1 MSRLIR
7 TQVCGLMI
15 VLTVSVSLF
24 VPPLQAGMQLDIVGK
39 FQDADLELDVATVF
53 DSEVEASRSK
63 VALLGIVTPS
73 RPGIATPLRNSFSFR
88 LDGWLSLI
96 VLWTKAVK
104 AQSDSWKFVGS
115 MTETESSDVSHLTV
129 SAGRGVK
136 FVISS
141 PKKGTATYVL
151 SRDDIA
157 GFEKVLHRVKDFLSR

>member
-1 MSRLIR
+1 
-7 TQVCGLMI
+7 MI

-53 DSEVEASRSK
+53 DSEVETSRSK

-88 LDGWLSLI
+88 LDEWLSLI

-115 MTETESSDVSHLTV
+115 MTETESSDVSHLSV
-129 SAGRGVK
+129 GAGPGEK

-141 PKKGTATYVL
+141 PRKGYAAYLL

-157 GFEKVLHRVKDFLSR
+157 GFEKALHRVKDFLSR

>member
-7 TQVCGLMI
+7 TQVCWLII

-24 VPPLQAGMQLDIVGK
+24 IPPLQAGMQLDIVGK
-39 FQDADLELDVATVF
+39 FQNADLELDVATVF

-63 VALLGIVTPS
+63 LALLGIATPS
-73 RPGIATPLRNSFSFR
+73 RRGTSSRNSFSFR
-88 LDGWLSLI
+88 LEEWLSLI
-96 VLWTKAVK
+96 ALWTKAVK
-104 AQSDSWKFVGS
+104 AQSDSWKVVGS
-115 MTETESSDVSHLTV
+115 MTETETSDVSHLTV

-141 PKKGTATYVL
+141 SKKGTVTYIL

-157 GFEKVLHRVKDFLSR
+157 GFEKALYRVKDFLSR